1 MLRQKQM
8 FAVLAL
14 VIPFAVAAVASS
26 TTPNMAKAAPLS
38 PDLCVATG
46 IDVAPDDDEI
56 GHGACRY
63 AAWDAPV
70 LEADVCWDGQLATL
84 KGSAPCSGK
93 GRVYHVHNGEV
104 LDPTTGEVAA
114 YAPLTNACELVPCAP
129 SYEALA
135 LEDGTACCDPNTGDC
150 TSPDSNGMCIVGDI
164 TWCKELETH
173 NDGTVTC
180 HQ

>member
-1 MLRQKQM
+1 
-8 FAVLAL
+8 
-14 VIPFAVAAVASS
+14 
-26 TTPNMAKAAPLS
+26 MAKAAPLN

-56 GHGACRY
+56 GHGGCRY
-63 AAWDAPV
+63 AAWDAPA

-93 GRVYHVHNGEV
+93 GRVYHVRSGEV

-135 LEDGTACCDPNTGDC
+135 LGDGTACCDPNTGDC
-150 TSPDSNGMCIVGDI
+150 TSPDADGMCIVGDI